1 MILGDKNTRLMP
13 LLQGPHPSSST
24 STLLDANVSSP
35 SLSRLNDT
43 SGLQQNGNL
52 FNLVSGG
59 GPNQA
64 RTGMNAPPYHAQD
77 TQPGSA
83 QVGSAWL

>member
-1 MILGDKNTRLMP
+1 MMILGDKGTRLMP
-13 LLQGPHPSSST
+13 LLQGLHPSSST
-24 STLLDANVSSP
+24 SALLDANVSSP

-43 SGLQQNGNL
+43 AGLQQNGNP
-52 FNLVSGG
+52 FNKVADG

-64 RTGMNAPPYHAQD
+64 RFGINVPPYHTQN

-83 QVGSAWL
+83 QVGTA